1 MTEYKQLVISLPAH
15 ILAQV
20 RARLDATAQ
29 RGKQRNNTSGAIAA
43 ALDRYYTILARERAA
58 LRPRFDAA
66 ICATLIALPRHYDAG
81 LLWAQVEQVDPELGA
96 RLKKLSYAQACA
108 LVDALERW
116 DIAPGADPAALLAE
130 PREVT
135 P

>member
-1 MTEYKQLVISLPAH
+1 MSKYQQIVISLPAT

-20 RARLDATAQ
+20 RARLDAATTK
-29 RGKQRNNTSGAIAA
+29 GKTRNNTSGAIAA

-58 LRPRFDAA
+58 LRPRFDATT
-66 ICATLIALPRHYDAG
+66 CATLSALPRHYEAG
-81 LLWAQVEQVDPELGA
+81 LLWAQVEPTDPELGA
-96 RLKKLSYAQACA
+96 RLKKLPYAQACA
-108 LVDALERW
+108 LLDALERW